1 MPTVSKILCPETQM
15 DKEEALIDRPPR
27 QASIHI
33 DYLLYIQST
42 HKSLFPSTKV
52 VDASNG
58 WSIVIPARE
67 LAAMLV
73 DLQSMTWNH
82 FQGKVIEHLGQNQT
96 GLLDLLTSARH
107 LGSLHWHA
115 WISGNVEFSKSKN
128 TEITGQLA
136 FLGFAARAYDDY
148 PNKVVFKIVMREPP
162 SMALM
167 ANNAGNN
174 PAIQGGREDG
184 MVCPKSRVRPT
195 KKKAL
200 PLVASHGGL
209 KDGIPAKSERK
220 ESVNTIT
227 ANHSTSGA
235 STTTVIGPSPETQG
249 TNPGA
254 STTTVIGPSPE
265 TQGTNP
271 KKQLIDEPDEIEVI
285 HGPNPVRLVHA
296 HTYRA
301 PLGPESAAMEAVDM
315 ETYLRFSH
323 IEDDNQAT
331 RRRLRAN
338 GITHWTFFCQS
349 SEAELVNLGFP
360 LVIARLLCE
369 GVPRLTRYVEDRSV
383 HL

>member
-15 DKEEALIDRPPR
+15 DEEQALIDRPPC

-33 DYLLYIQST
+33 DYLLYINST
-42 HKSLFPSTKV
+42 HKSLFPSAKV

-58 WSIVIPARE
+58 WSIVTPARE

-82 FQGKVIEHLGQNQT
+82 FQGKVIEHLGLGQYQS

-115 WISGNVEFSKSKN
+115 WISGNVKFSKSKN

-136 FLGFAARAYDDY
+136 FLGFATCAYDNY

-162 SMALM
+162 AMGLM
-167 ANNAGNN
+167 ANDAGNN
-174 PAIQGGREDG
+174 PANQGGREDG
-184 MVCPKSRVRPT
+184 LVRPKSRVRPT

-200 PLVASHGGL
+200 PLAASHGGL
-209 KDGIPAKSERK
+209 KDGIPAESERK
-220 ESVNTIT
+220 ESLNTIA
-227 ANHSTSGA
+227 ANQSTSGA

-249 TNPGA
+249 P
-254 STTTVIGPSPE
+254 
-265 TQGTNP
+265 NP
-271 KKQLIDEPDEIEVI
+271 KKRPIEEPDEIEVI
-285 HGPNPVRLVHA
+285 HGPNLARLVHA

-315 ETYLRFSH
+315 ETYLRVSH
-323 IEDDNQAT
+323 IEDADQAT

-338 GITHWTFFCQS
+338 GITHWTFFRRS

-360 LVIARLLCE
+360 LGITRLLCE
-369 GVPRLTRYVEDRSV
+369 GVPRLTRYVEDRS
-383 HL
+383 LPL